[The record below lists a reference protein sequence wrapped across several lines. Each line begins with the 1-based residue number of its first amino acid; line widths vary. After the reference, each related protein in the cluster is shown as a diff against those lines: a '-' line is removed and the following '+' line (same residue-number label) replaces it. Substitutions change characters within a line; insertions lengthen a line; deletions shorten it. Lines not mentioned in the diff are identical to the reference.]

1 MPRNKTGRS
10 VKYEGRFLR
19 LVDHDSWEFV
29 ERSNCNGAVV
39 IISMTN
45 ERKVVLI
52 EQYRAPIGKKII
64 EFPAGLVGD
73 SGSSEAFEVAALREL
88 EEETGY
94 TAEKVRYL
102 TIGPTAPG
110 LSTELIA
117 FVLAEGLT
125 KVSAGGGVES
135 ESIIIHE
142 VPVDDIDNWLK
153 QKQGEGIIVDLKV
166 YAGLYFLQK
175 KKVSSE
181 E

>member
-1 MPRNKTGRS
+1 MTRPKTGRT
-10 VKYEGRFLR
+10 VKFEGRFLR
-19 LVDHDSWEFV
+19 LVDVDTWEFV
-29 ERSNCNGAVV
+29 ERSNCDGAVV
-39 IISMTN
+39 IIAMN
-45 ERKVVLI
+45 PEREVVLI
-52 EQYRAPIGKKII
+52 EQFRPPVGKSII

-73 SGSSEAFEVAALREL
+73 SGSSEKFEVAALREL

-94 TAEKVRYL
+94 TAEKVTYL

-125 KVSAGGGVES
+125 KVSAGGGIGS

-142 VPVDDIDNWLK
+142 VPLDEIENWLK
-153 QKQGEGIIVDLKV
+153 QKQDEGLLVDLKV

-175 KKVSSE
+175 QKK
-181 E
+181 